1 MDEQNVLKIF
11 GFNLKVARMKKNLTQ
26 ADLAEKLDVHEKYI
40 SRIETGK
47 QNVTIKTIYKI
58 ARVLEIEMHTLLQNV

>member
-47 QNVTIKTIYKI
+47 QNVTIKIIYKI